1 MFHVTGH
8 VSRDRLRA
16 IPAVELER
24 GKYKEFGLGPD
35 NAGQSVAARGHAMAG
50 DPRFVYMRSRCF
62 LQSKHALLVRST
74 RVRTKGAYCGNRLLA
89 QREA

>member
-24 GKYKEFGLGPD
+24 GKCKKFGLGPD
-35 NAGQSVAARGHAMAG
+35 DAGHSVAARGHAMAG
-50 DPRFVYMRSRCF
+50 DTGFVYMRSRCF
-62 LQSKHALLVRST
+62 LQSKHALLVWSM
-74 RVRTKGAYCGNRLLA
+74 RVWTKRACCGNRLLA